1 LKLIWTA
8 PALRQ
13 LADAREYIAVENP
26 RAASRLIEQ
35 IGTSINRLRVF
46 PLLGRSGVRNNTREL
61 VVTNTPYVV
70 VYRADNDAIYIL
82 AVCHGATD
90 WKNI

>member
-1 LKLIWTA
+1 LKLTWTA

-26 RAASRLIEQ
+26 HAAARLIDQ
-35 IGTSINRLRVF
+35 IETSVNRLRVF
-46 PLLGRSGVRNNTREL
+46 PLLGRAGVRDNTREL
-61 VVTNTPYVV
+61 VVTGTPYVV
-70 VYRADNDAIYIL
+70 VYRADSDAIYIL
-82 AVCHGATD
+82 AVYHGATD

>member
-26 RAASRLIEQ
+26 RAASRLIDQ
-35 IGTSINRLRVF
+35 IETSVNRLRVF

-61 VVTNTPYVV
+61 VVTSTPYVV
-70 VYRADNDAIYIL
+70 VYRAEIDAIYIL
-82 AVCHGATD
+82 AVYHGATD